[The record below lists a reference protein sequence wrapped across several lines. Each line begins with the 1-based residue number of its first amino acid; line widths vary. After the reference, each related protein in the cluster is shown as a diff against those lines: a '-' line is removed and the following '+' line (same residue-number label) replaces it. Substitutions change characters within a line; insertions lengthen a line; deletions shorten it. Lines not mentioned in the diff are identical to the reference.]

1 MADINGNIPIVFE
14 RKLSTS
20 LSMLYLLVKNNI
32 VAIKLY
38 YIVYNIVLN
47 YTIYRPVT
55 CLHLFSLIVTS
66 HLLVMQ
72 TFHIEFSIYAQLYF

>member
-1 MADINGNIPIVFE
+1 
-14 RKLSTS
+14 
-20 LSMLYLLVKNNI
+20 MLYLLVKNNI

-72 TFHIEFSIYAQLYF
+72 TFHIEFSIYAQLYLKKKTVIRKWSEHLKAH